1 MIGRLKGTLIES
13 DYTSCLVDV
22 NGVGYDC
29 SIPMSTFDKLPR
41 AGEEVVLWIST
52 QVREDSIT
60 LFGFASKDERKLFV
74 NLLDVSGIGGKLALA
89 ILSGMALE
97 SLCSAIINGD
107 VKLLSK
113 ISGVGKRT
121 AERLVVE
128 LRDKLPKLDLS
139 FAAGYAAA
147 ASGAAAVDDP
157 RNSAINDALQALA
170 QLGFKSE
177 QARSKVT
184 EIALELSVEECSTEN
199 LLRLAIQQLAG
210 SR

>member
-1 MIGRLKGTLIES
+1 MIGRLQGTLLES
-13 DYTSCLVDV
+13 SYTNCMIDV
-22 NGVGYDC
+22 HGVGYDVQ
-29 SIPMSTFDKLPR
+29 IPLSTFDKLPR
-41 AGEEVVLWIST
+41 TGEETALWIFT
-52 QVREDSIT
+52 QVREDAIT
-60 LFGFASKDERKLFV
+60 LYGFAEKDEKKLFE

-89 ILSGMALE
+89 ILSGMPLG

-121 AERLVVE
+121 AERLVVD
-128 LRDKLPKLDLS
+128 LHDRIPKLGLS
-139 FAAGYAAA
+139 FAGTAPANEVAK
-147 ASGAAAVDDP
+147 DDP
-157 RNSAINDALQALA
+157 RSDAVNDALMALA

-177 QARSKVT
+177 QAREKVN
-184 EIALELSVEECSTEN
+184 EIAADLTPEECSSEN

>member
-1 MIGRLKGTLIES
+1 MIGRLQGILIEA

-22 NGVGYDC
+22 HGVGYDVN
-29 SIPMSTFDKLPR
+29 IPMSTFEKLPR
-41 AGEEVVLWIST
+41 PGGEVTLWIST

-60 LFGFASKDERKLFV
+60 LFGFAEKDERKLFT

-89 ILSGMALE
+89 ILSGMPLG
-97 SLCSAIINGD
+97 SLCNAIVNGD
-107 VKLLSK
+107 TKLLSK

-121 AERLVVE
+121 AERLVVD
-128 LRDKLPKLDLS
+128 LHDKLPKLGLS
-139 FAAGYAAA
+139 FAPAAA
-147 ASGAAAVDDP
+147 ADKAPAADDP
-157 RNSAINDALQALA
+157 RSGAVADALQALS

-177 QARSKVT
+177 QAREKVNA
-184 EIALELSVEECSTEN
+184 IAAGLPVEECSTEN

>member
-1 MIGRLKGTLIES
+1 MIGRLQGTLLES
-13 DYTSCLVDV
+13 SYTNCMIDV
-22 NGVGYDC
+22 HGVGYDVQ
-29 SIPMSTFDKLPR
+29 IPLSTFDKLPR
-41 AGEEVVLWIST
+41 TGEETALWIFT
-52 QVREDSIT
+52 QVREDAIT
-60 LFGFASKDERKLFV
+60 LYGFAEKDEKKLFE

-89 ILSGMALE
+89 ILSGMPLG

-121 AERLVVE
+121 AERLVVD
-128 LRDKLPKLDLS
+128 LHDRIPKLGLS
-139 FAAGYAAA
+139 FAGTAPANEVAK
-147 ASGAAAVDDP
+147 DDP
-157 RNSAINDALQALA
+157 RSDAVNDALMALA

-177 QARSKVT
+177 QAREKVN
-184 EIALELSVEECSTEN
+184 EIAAALTPEECSSEN

>member
-1 MIGRLKGTLIES
+1 MIGRLQGTLLES
-13 DYTSCLVDV
+13 SYTNCMIDV
-22 NGVGYDC
+22 HGVGYDVQ
-29 SIPMSTFDKLPR
+29 IPLSTFDKLPR
-41 AGEEVVLWIST
+41 TGEETALWIFT
-52 QVREDSIT
+52 QVREDAIT
-60 LFGFASKDERKLFV
+60 LYGFAEKDEKKLFE

-89 ILSGMALE
+89 ILSGMPLG

-121 AERLVVE
+121 AERLVVD
-128 LRDKLPKLDLS
+128 LHDKLPKLGLS
-139 FAAGYAAA
+139 FAGTAPAN
-147 ASGAAAVDDP
+147 AVAKDDP
-157 RNSAINDALQALA
+157 RSEAVNDALMALA

-177 QARSKVT
+177 QAREKVN
-184 EIALELSVEECSTEN
+184 EIAAGLPPEECSSEN